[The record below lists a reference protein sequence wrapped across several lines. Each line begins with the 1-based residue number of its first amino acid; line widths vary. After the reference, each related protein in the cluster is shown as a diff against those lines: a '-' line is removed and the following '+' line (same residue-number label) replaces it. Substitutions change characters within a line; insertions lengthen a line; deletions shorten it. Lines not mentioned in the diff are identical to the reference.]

1 MLEALDGAIKEE
13 KKYKIQ
19 QLKKKKEN
27 VIFRLYNNG
36 KTIQNNL
43 LIHYQGS
50 KRFQQGCQDTKY
62 IQKNQQHFY
71 TPQKIRKGNLKSDAI
86 DNSINNIEY
95 LEISCF

>member
-43 LIHYQGS
+43 LIHY
-50 KRFQQGCQDTKY
+50 
-62 IQKNQQHFY
+62 
-71 TPQKIRKGNLKSDAI
+71 
-86 DNSINNIEY
+86 
-95 LEISCF
+95 